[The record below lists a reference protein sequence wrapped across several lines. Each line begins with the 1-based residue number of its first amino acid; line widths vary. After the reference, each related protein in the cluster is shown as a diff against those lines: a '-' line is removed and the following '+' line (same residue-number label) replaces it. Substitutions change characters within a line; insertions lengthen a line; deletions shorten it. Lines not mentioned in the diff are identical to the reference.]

1 MDDIKLD
8 LAEPKEEGC
17 DAGNNREEA
26 YHKLNRAQRDNKKGE
41 NKDQIYNTGQREE
54 YQGKEIPSGGSDLQE
69 IQHSNANTST
79 ECLLDSA
86 VPSEEGQSASPAD
99 VSKIS
104 QECCETVNSSVK
116 NEDKKLDGITLE
128 HNHDQI
134 EASEKEQAL
143 TKKKATPRDYEIAIP
158 SIGK

>member
-1 MDDIKLD
+1 MD
-8 LAEPKEEGC
+8 

-41 NKDQIYNTGQREE
+41 NKDQTHNSGQREE
-54 YQGKEIPSGGSDLQE
+54 YQEKEIPSGGSDLQE
-69 IQHSNANTST
+69 IQYSNANTST

-99 VSKIS
+99 VSKTS

-116 NEDKKLDGITLE
+116 NNKELDGITLE

-143 TKKKATPRDYEIAIP
+143 TKKRAAPRDYEIAIP